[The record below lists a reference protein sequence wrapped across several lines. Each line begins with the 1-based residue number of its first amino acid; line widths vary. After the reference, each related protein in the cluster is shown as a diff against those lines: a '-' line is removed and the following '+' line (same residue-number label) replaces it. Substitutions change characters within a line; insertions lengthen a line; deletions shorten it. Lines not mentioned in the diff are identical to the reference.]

1 MFSSFINSFSPVF
14 QPWILVQSFC
24 NGACLISLNPFC
36 SLFNVFR
43 SRLNSFWSR
52 VQSFLSR
59 FCVVSARF
67 SHYQG
72 VCSCPRS
79 LYDFFF
85 VVVFTYFYSFTRFAS
100 CLWLCLLIH
109 SLVLHSRLIV
119 FLRYRFS
126 FDSFSCC
133 KIVLRSCKLGM
144 HSYSLVYNRG
154 YVLVLQFFV
163 HSCVQFTIAVFHR
176 FVL

>member
-1 MFSSFINSFSPVF
+1 MIS
-14 QPWILVQSFC
+14 QSFE
-24 NGACLISLNPFC
+24 LVLKSC
-36 SLFNVFR
+36 S
-43 SRLNSFWSR
+43 
-52 VQSFLSR
+52 
-59 FCVVSARF
+59 VVSASFLLAFRIIRAF
-67 SHYQG
+67 
-72 VCSCPRS
+72 VVVLARCTI
-79 LYDFFF
+79 FF

>member
-1 MFSSFINSFSPVF
+1 MYFAVVWTRFEVVF
-14 QPWILVQSFC
+14 
-24 NGACLISLNPFC
+24 
-36 SLFNVFR
+36 
-43 SRLNSFWSR
+43 
-52 VQSFLSR
+52 SR
-59 FCVVSARF
+59 FFVVSASFLLAFRIIREF
-67 SHYQG
+67 
-72 VCSCPRS
+72 VVVLARCTI
-79 LYDFFF
+79 FF

-119 FLRYRFS
+119 FVRYRFS